1 MNPWDGHERRE
12 TVILNERLHTKTV
25 EVPAGA
31 LIAGFIILG
40 VLVAGVIWALIIHS
54 GNQMN
59 AADADVVFRD
69 QLRCF
74 VIRTVQGTPAPEVL
88 DRCGFLTTGA
98 PK

>member
-1 MNPWDGHERRE
+1 MNWDGLERRE
-12 TVILNERLHTKTV
+12 TVILNERLSTKTV

-31 LIAGFIILG
+31 IVAGFVIMA
-40 VLVAGVIWALIIHS
+40 VLLCGVIWALLIHA
-54 GNQMN
+54 GNQSD
-59 AADADVVFRD
+59 AAAQDVVFRD

-98 PK
+98 K